1 MKKVCSIQLRMQ
13 LSKDSTVYFWV
24 YFANRMWELSFKDLP
39 GTCVISY
46 AHIFNKWV
54 PLCQNS
60 SNQCLCFWAVLYIQ
74 QVTAPFSFRWKK
86 WLSNILLTI
95 LTLCTVKQKVYFSNK
110 FAWKQIEC
118 FFFLVSL
125 FLSTFITSRLIIFNF
140 FYKTK
145 KRSQKSRIFGLFS
158 FFPFH
163 LFLFKL
169 IFYFVPWKNSSFT
182 SKKKLKTRN
191 TQLFSYDDWAFKS

>member
-24 YFANRMWELSFKDLP
+24 YFANRKWELSFEDLP

-60 SNQCLCFWAVLYIQ
+60 SNQCLSFWAFLYIQ

-118 FFFLVSL
+118 FLFLVSL
-125 FLSTFITSRLIIFNF
+125 FLSTFI
-140 FYKTK
+140 
-145 KRSQKSRIFGLFS
+145 
-158 FFPFH
+158 
-163 LFLFKL
+163 
-169 IFYFVPWKNSSFT
+169 
-182 SKKKLKTRN
+182 
-191 TQLFSYDDWAFKS
+191 